1 MRHPARFRK
10 IAQEIK
16 NDDIFEKLKNFPI
29 EIPGTTAE
37 ETPADASAQT
47 KKDEDEDEDKK
58 KQTYFQKLLNIDGQ
72 DMASFKE
79 SIPYLLA
86 LFGAPDEKFRYKP
99 SAFLDVLE
107 KNKHK
112 GYNNTFVSQGA
123 FQPTNSNILK
133 QVEKFRKSPPANL
146 KDLRTKEP
154 VKLDNI
160 NVPNSSDRYKS
171 MRSKLYGKSAED
183 HNLEFLKTSQNTQVN
198 DFKKLLPSWDISNVL
213 TSMKSEADKTNL
225 SPAEKQQNMMNILSE
240 YEKSIAPLSQYLK
253 KNDIKYK

>member
-1 MRHPARFRK
+1 MSHRARFRK
-10 IAQEIK
+10 IAQEID
-16 NDDIFEKLKNFPI
+16 NSDILKKLESFPI
-29 EIPGTTAE
+29 DIPGITSE
-37 ETPADASAQT
+37 ETPPSNGDSGIG
-47 KKDEDEDEDKK
+47 KSKSNKE
-58 KQTYFQKLLNIDGQ
+58 TYFQKLLNIDGQ

-79 SIPYLLA
+79 SLPYLLA
-86 LFGAPDEKFRYKP
+86 LFGAPDEKIRYKP

-112 GYNNTFVSQGA
+112 GYDNTSVSEGA
-123 FQPTNSNILK
+123 FQPTDSKILK

-183 HNLEFLKTSQNTQVN
+183 HNLKFVKTSQNTQVN
-198 DFKKLLPSWDISNVL
+198 DFNKLLPEWDISDVL
-213 TSMKSEADKTNL
+213 KSMSSVANKTGIAD
-225 SPAEKQQNMMNILSE
+225 AEKQQSMINILSQ
-240 YEKSIAPLSQYLK
+240 YEKSIAPLSQFLD